1 MVLTLNR
8 RTLVWGLFVLQLTV
22 GLAWSEEPQPV
33 ADLDA
38 LLEAALA
45 NNPEI
50 EASEAQWQM
59 FVQKARQAG
68 SFEDPM
74 LMIGINNALI
84 RDPLAFD
91 RDPMTSRSIG
101 LSQLVPFFGKR
112 ELARQGADLE
122 ALSARARYEE
132 RRLELAAM
140 VKEFYARLFFI
151 DQALDIVGRNLV
163 VMDDMLRFTES
174 RYGVGAGMQQ
184 DVLRAQVERSRM
196 LDMQIGLQQQKRSL
210 AAAMNR
216 LLARPADTPIGI
228 IPDLETPPVMH
239 SAEELESLAA
249 ENRPLLAGLFSLAE
263 KGKVDEELARKEFY
277 PDFTFSVEYMQREPT
292 MGEAGYDMYNA
303 SVTFNLPVQRQR
315 RHAMVAEA
323 KAATRMAQAEVN
335 DLRNAIVSGIADLL
349 AKLER
354 SAQLIELYRTGVIPQ
369 AARSFE
375 AAQIAYG
382 NNQVDFQ
389 MMLESLLSLFNDERE
404 YYDALADYRMN
415 LARLEALVGSELM
428 DKP

>member
-1 MVLTLNR
+1 
-8 RTLVWGLFVLQLTV
+8 
-22 GLAWSEEPQPV
+22 
-33 ADLDA
+33 
-38 LLEAALA
+38 
-45 NNPEI
+45 
-50 EASEAQWQM
+50 
-59 FVQKARQAG
+59 
-68 SFEDPM
+68 
-74 LMIGINNALI
+74 
-84 RDPLAFD
+84 
-91 RDPMTSRSIG
+91 
-101 LSQLVPFFGKR
+101 
-112 ELARQGADLE
+112 
-122 ALSARARYEE
+122 
-132 RRLELAAM
+132 
-140 VKEFYARLFFI
+140 
-151 DQALDIVGRNLV
+151 
-163 VMDDMLRFTES
+163 MDDMLRFTES

-263 KGKVDEELARKEFY
+263 KGKLDEELARKEFY
-277 PDFTFSVEYMQREPT
+277 PDFTFSLEYMQREPA

-323 KAATRMAQAEVN
+323 KAATRMAQAEIK

-369 AARSFE
+369 SARSFE